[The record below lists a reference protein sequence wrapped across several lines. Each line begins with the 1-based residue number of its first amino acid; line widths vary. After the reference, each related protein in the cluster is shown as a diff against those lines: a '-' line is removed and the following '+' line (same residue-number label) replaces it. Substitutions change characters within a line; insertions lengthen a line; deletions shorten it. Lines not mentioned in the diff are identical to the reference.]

1 MHKIKVIKKEELGQS
16 FSIGH
21 TLVIPWVVCLI
32 VEAPCSLTN
41 TPEVFLVF
49 SQSVCQKACKGRS
62 MLSSQSGEQVLSNV
76 LLVLR
81 PLLMSCASVRS
92 LFQKPL
98 PIPTSAANLPCHHGE
113 VTFPLQIQFTASS
126 LRRRDKLGSVQCANR
141 FSSET
146 DRPDWSYETFSSEG
160 NTVTKHIIMKCEE
173 SM

>member
-1 MHKIKVIKKEELGQS
+1 MSGLSNCGGSLLSDKYPRGISCL
-16 FSIGH
+16 FS
-21 TLVIPWVVCLI
+21 V
-32 VEAPCSLTN
+32 
-41 TPEVFLVF
+41 
-49 SQSVCQKACKGRS
+49 SVPKGLQRAFYVK
-62 MLSSQSGEQVLSNV
+62 QPISGEQVLSNV

-113 VTFPLQIQFTASS
+113 VIFPLQIQFTASS